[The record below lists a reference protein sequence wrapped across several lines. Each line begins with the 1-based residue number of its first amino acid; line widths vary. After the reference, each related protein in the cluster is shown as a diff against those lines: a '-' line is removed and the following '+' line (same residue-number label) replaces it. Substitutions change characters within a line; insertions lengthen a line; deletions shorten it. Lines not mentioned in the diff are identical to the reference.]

1 MKFRG
6 KQKQLDREV
15 ARCFRLTR
23 QPNSDNGPKTSIT
36 SGAQQRRA
44 LPRRAPRGSASVRIR
59 PLSHFNFKMR
69 FHAFH
74 T

>member
-23 QPNSDNGPKTSIT
+23 QPNSDGGPKTPVT
-36 SGAQQRRA
+36 SGAQRRRA
-44 LPRRAPRGSASVRIR
+44 SPRHAPRGTTGVRIR
-59 PLSHFNFKMR
+59 PLGHFNFKMQL
-69 FHAFH
+69 HAFH

>member
-23 QPNSDNGPKTSIT
+23 QPNSDGGPKTPVT
-36 SGAQQRRA
+36 SGAQQHRA
-44 LPRRAPRGSASVRIR
+44 LPCRAPRGSTGVRIR
-59 PLSHFNFKMR
+59 SLGHFNFKMR
-69 FHAFH
+69 LHAFH